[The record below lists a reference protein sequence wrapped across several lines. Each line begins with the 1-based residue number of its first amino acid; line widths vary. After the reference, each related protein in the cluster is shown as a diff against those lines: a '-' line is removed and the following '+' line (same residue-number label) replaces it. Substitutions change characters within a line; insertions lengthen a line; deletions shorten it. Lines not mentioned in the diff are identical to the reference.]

1 MHQKAEELSKEISP
15 NAMSQKKQQSQKT
28 AKKKKTPPKVTKIT
42 LVSPR
47 DKETNVNISVM
58 HEPGAERGVRL

>member
-1 MHQKAEELSKEISP
+1 MHQKAEGLSKEISP

-28 AKKKKTPPKVTKIT
+28 AKKKTPPKVTKIT
-42 LVSPR
+42 LVSLR

-58 HEPGAERGVRL
+58 REPGAERGVRL